1 LTHQCVSISLRI
13 VHALTVDAWA
23 ALGDRTRRGILA
35 KLIEQPRSVTALA
48 EGLPISRPAVSQ
60 HLRILK
66 DADLV
71 QLRVLGRDHIYAP
84 KFDGLARLRAE
95 LDAFWTQALIN
106 FKRIAEEDNDKKVE
120 DLP

>member
-1 LTHQCVSISLRI
+1 VPAT
-13 VHALTVDAWA
+13 TVDAWA
-23 ALGDRTRRGILA
+23 ALGDPTRRGILA

-71 QLRVLGRDHIYAP
+71 QLRVIGRDHIYTA

-106 FKRIAEEDNDKKVE
+106 FKRIAEENNDKKVE

>member
-1 LTHQCVSISLRI
+1 MPTATL
-13 VHALTVDAWA
+13 DAWA
-23 ALGDRTRRGILA
+23 ALGDPTRRGILA

-71 QLRVLGRDHIYAP
+71 QLRVLGRDQIGRASCRERVY
-84 KFDGLARLRAE
+84 GL
-95 LDAFWTQALIN
+95 
-106 FKRIAEEDNDKKVE
+106 V
-120 DLP
+120 

>member
-1 LTHQCVSISLRI
+1 LTPQCVSISLRI
-13 VHALTVDAWA
+13 VPATTVDAWA
-23 ALGDRTRRGILA
+23 ALGDPTRRGILA

-71 QLRVLGRDHIYAP
+71 QLRVIGRDHIYTA

-106 FKRIAEEDNDKKVE
+106 FKRIAEENNDKKVE